1 MQLKVA
7 VCDDEACIRDTLE
20 SKIHSI
26 KSDYLIQKFSSGSEL
41 LEADEKFDIYFLD
54 IEMPDINGME
64 TAKIIREK
72 DSLAHIIFLTGHTE
86 FIRSAFK
93 VRAYRYLLKPINP
106 NELAEAIYAADKE
119 LLGNCKIAVRTSH
132 ETVLIDKNDIVCFEA
147 FGDGTYIYTRSGVIT
162 SSLAMKYLLELVGN
176 SFFQTHK
183 SFAVSLQHVKNILQ
197 NEIEMNYISTTI
209 PISRRKNAQFRKA
222 LFDFI
227 RLNASSM

>member
-7 VCDDEACIRDTLE
+7 ICDDEACIRDTLE
-20 SKIHSI
+20 KKIHDI
-26 KSDYLIQKFSSGSEL
+26 KSDYLIQKFSSSSEL
-41 LEADEKFDIYFLD
+41 LDSDVKYDIYFLD
-54 IEMPDINGME
+54 IEMPEPDGME
-64 TAKIIREK
+64 TARRIRDK
-72 DSLAHIIFLTGHTE
+72 DSLAHIIFLTSHTE

-93 VRAYRYLLKPINP
+93 VRAYRYLLKPINS
-106 NELAEAIYAADKE
+106 NELAEAVYAANRE
-119 LLGNCKIAVRTSH
+119 LIGSCKIAVKTNQ
-132 ETVLIDKNDIVCFEA
+132 ETLLIDKNDIICLEA

-162 SSLAMKYLLELVGN
+162 SSLAMKYILELAGE

-197 NEIEMNYISTTI
+197 NEIEMNYITNTI

-227 RLNASSM
+227 RQNASSM